1 VKVRL
6 RFFAA
11 LREIVGCEEMEKD
24 VSEGMTPDLILEEL
38 AVEHPKLQ
46 TYLKVVKIAINQEFA
61 DRHNPLTN
69 DDEIAFL
76 PPVSGG

>member
-24 VSEGMTPDLILEEL
+24 VSEGTTPGLILEEL
-38 AVEHPKLQ
+38 AVEHPKLEP
-46 TYLKVVKIAINQEFA
+46 YLKVVKIAINQEFA
-61 DRHNPLTN
+61 DRENPLTN